1 MKKVCALIGKYF
13 GILAVVFL
21 ILGMTTPDSF
31 KWVLGKIGDVSVL
44 SVLLGVVMFGMGTT
58 LSLHDFALVLKRPR
72 DVFFG
77 ACAQYFVMPFLA
89 YVLSTLFQ
97 LDPALTVG
105 VVLVGTCPGGTSS
118 NVITFMSKGDLALS
132 VTMTSVSTVI
142 SPIMTPLL
150 TYLIIGQRVAFDPV
164 GMFISILQIVIFPIC
179 LGLAVKYF
187 LPKLAATAT
196 DYLPAVSS
204 LAISFLI
211 AGIIGASRNAIL
223 SSSGVILLVVILH
236 NCLGYAL
243 GFAIGHFCGMSWK
256 KMVALSI
263 EVGMQNSGLA
273 TGLAKAHFAS
283 LPMAGV
289 PGAVFSAWHN
299 ISGAVLAYLYVN
311 FLNKRFDSDY
321 EEDVKEAKV
330 VPNAG
335 H

>member
-1 MKKVCALIGKYF
+1 
-13 GILAVVFL
+13 
-21 ILGMTTPDSF
+21 
-31 KWVLGKIGDVSVL
+31 
-44 SVLLGVVMFGMGTT
+44 
-58 LSLHDFALVLKRPR
+58 
-72 DVFFG
+72 
-77 ACAQYFVMPFLA
+77 
-89 YVLSTLFQ
+89 
-97 LDPALTVG
+97 
-105 VVLVGTCPGGTSS
+105 
-118 NVITFMSKGDLALS
+118 MSKGDLALS

-150 TYLIIGQRVAFDPV
+150 TYLIIGQRVSFDPV

-321 EEDVKEAKV
+321 QDDAKTANAL
-330 VPNAG
+330 PNAG